1 MIRGLGDKRPLVH
14 AKAFVHETAVVIGDV
29 VIEEEV
35 NVWPCAVIRGDIE
48 RITVKK
54 GASVQDGAVLHTDP
68 GFPTIIGERSTVAH
82 GCIMH
87 GCRIGK
93 DTLIAMGAIVLT
105 GAEVGEGCIIGAG
118 AVVPEGKSIPSGTI
132 SIGIPAK
139 VLRNVEA
146 HDKERIKKTAEAYR
160 RLMKKYI

>member
-68 GFPTIIGERSTVAH
+68 GFPTIIGERCTVAH

-132 SIGIPAK
+132 AIGIPAK
-139 VLRNVEA
+139 VLRSVEA
-146 HDKERIKKTAEAYR
+146 HDKERIKKTAEAYL
-160 RLMKKYI
+160 RLMKKYV

>member
-68 GFPTIIGERSTVAH
+68 GFPTIIGERCTVAH

-132 SIGIPAK
+132 AIGIPAK
-139 VLRNVEA
+139 VLRSVEA
-146 HDKERIKKTAEAYR
+146 HDKERIKKTAEA
-160 RLMKKYI
+160 IAG